1 VLCYVSDC
9 NSCHAGLPAG
19 DERGPDA
26 GVLCEPTAIG
36 WVLVFTGRLVAV
48 CEMNIDTG
56 GGRGCLFSSRV
67 IYICYVANYAVECCF
82 AIH

>member
-1 VLCYVSDC
+1 MLCYVSDC

-56 GGRGCLFSSRV
+56 GGRGD
-67 IYICYVANYAVECCF
+67 
-82 AIH
+82 